1 MAALFEKY
9 LDEKQYPSYRLK
21 NKVRLTIATTL
32 ARGRAKNILKTEA
45 PFLKLPD
52 DIMGKFL
59 MTAELTCA
67 CPQKLDAGFTTGT
80 DNSSRPSG
88 LSQMAENL
96 HRCQRR
102 VPTQWIA

>member
-45 PFLKLPD
+45 PF
-52 DIMGKFL
+52 FE
-59 MTAELTCA
+59 TARRHNGEILNDGRA
-67 CPQKLDAGFTTGT
+67 DLRV
-80 DNSSRPSG
+80 SSEIG
-88 LSQMAENL
+88 
-96 HRCQRR
+96 CR
-102 VPTQWIA
+102 VYDRNRQFFATIRIVSNG